1 MSVLTI
7 DEAKLHQKIDHDDE
21 DEDIREK
28 LEASE
33 SMVAHYMGRNIYSDQ
48 ESLESDFNKIQEI
61 QFNAKNEIENLALIF
76 DIDSDNYKNTA
87 AQKQRDLYQKILMIL
102 NGIVINSHIRAG
114 ILLTF
119 GYLYE
124 VREDIGDLP
133 QAAKNVIQP
142 FRINLGV

>member
-7 DEAKLHQKIDHDDE
+7 DEAKLHQKIDHEDDDE
-21 DEDIREK
+21 DIQEK
-28 LEASE
+28 LDASE
-33 SMVAHYMGRNIYSDQ
+33 SMVAHFMGRNVYKD
-48 ESLESDFNKIQEI
+48 ELSLKDDFNKIHDI
-61 QFNAKNEIENLALIF
+61 QLNAKNEIDNLALIF
-76 DIDSDNYKNTA
+76 EIDSDIHKNTA
-87 AQKQRDLYQKILMIL
+87 VQKQRELNQKILMIV
-102 NGIVINSHIRAG
+102 NGIVVNPHIRAG

-142 FRINLGV
+142 FRVNLGV